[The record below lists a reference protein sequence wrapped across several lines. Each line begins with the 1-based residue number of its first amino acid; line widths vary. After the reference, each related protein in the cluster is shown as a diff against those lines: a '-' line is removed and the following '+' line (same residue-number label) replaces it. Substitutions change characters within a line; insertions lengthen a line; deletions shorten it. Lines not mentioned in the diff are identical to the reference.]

1 MNSKRIETEEKIQ
14 AVPGIPCRPGIE
26 RKGRTYVFTAEVFPE
41 SKAELLLYE
50 RKDGEKI
57 LTVFPFPEES
67 RQGNLL
73 SLQVT
78 GLTGTEVWYNFRI
91 DGVVR
96 QDPYAQSLCH
106 MPDFGKAGEEEPCCR
121 YKEDKFVWT
130 DREFRPK
137 LCQILFYIRY
147 RCAVL
152 PCTEVPK

>member
-78 GLTGTEVWYNFRI
+78 GLTGTEVWYNFHR
-91 DGVVR
+91 R
-96 QDPYAQSLCH
+96 SCAARPLRTEPLSYAGLWKSGRRRTL
-106 MPDFGKAGEEEPCCR
+106 
-121 YKEDKFVWT
+121 
-130 DREFRPK
+130 
-137 LCQILFYIRY
+137 LQI
-147 RCAVL
+147 
-152 PCTEVPK
+152 

>member
-96 QDPYAQSLCH
+96 QDPYAH
-106 MPDFGKAGEEEPCCR
+106 AGLWKSGR
-121 YKEDKFVWT
+121 RRT
-130 DREFRPK
+130 
-137 LCQILFYIRY
+137 LLQI
-147 RCAVL
+147 
-152 PCTEVPK
+152 